1 MVTSGHVPSERIS
14 DSVVSS
20 RPRVVIVGAGFGG
33 LKAAQRLK
41 NAPVQVTVLDRT
53 NHHLFQPLL
62 YQVATATL
70 SPGQI
75 TAPIRHVL
83 KHQRNTTV
91 ILDEVTGVDTR
102 NKLVHTQ
109 NQDIPYDY
117 LILATGSHENYFKH
131 DKWREYAPGLKT
143 IEDARTIRHKI
154 LLAFETAERIRDPER
169 VQELL
174 TFVIVGAGPTGVELA
189 GAIGEMARGVLSK
202 EFRHIDPSM
211 ARIILVEAYP
221 RILMT
226 FPTSLAHRASN
237 ELQRLGVEIRSAT
250 MVTAI
255 DEHGVVANGELI
267 ATQHVFWTAGV
278 LASPAAE
285 WLGVEPDKAGRV
297 PVGSDLSVPG
307 LDGVYVIG
315 DTAAYMQNGRLLPG
329 VAPVAMQEG
338 VFVARQIA
346 YKARLQCGETKEQ
359 LKQIPPSVFHYVDKG
374 NLTTVGRGFALLH
387 LGEFNLW
394 GWPAWILWVV
404 IHIYYLIGFENRLL
418 VLFQWA
424 WAYLTFRR
432 GVRLI
437 TTIDAGR
444 NAETATSST
453 P

>member
-14 DSVVSS
+14 DLVVSS

-41 NAPVQVTVLDRT
+41 NAPVLVTVLDRT

-91 ILDEVTGVDTR
+91 MLDEVTGVDTR

-131 DKWREYAPGLKT
+131 DQWREYAPGLKT

-226 FPTSLAHRASN
+226 FPTSLAHKASN

-255 DEHGVVANGELI
+255 DEHGVVANGERI

-307 LDGVYVIG
+307 LDGIYVIG

-338 VFVARQIA
+338 AFVARQIA
-346 YKARLQCGETKEQ
+346 YKARLQRGETKEQ
-359 LKQIPPSVFHYVDKG
+359 IKQIPPCVFHYVDKG

-394 GWPAWILWVV
+394 GWPA
-404 IHIYYLIGFENRLL
+404 
-418 VLFQWA
+418 
-424 WAYLTFRR
+424 
-432 GVRLI
+432 
-437 TTIDAGR
+437 
-444 NAETATSST
+444 
-453 P
+453 